1 MRIRPTTAPQRQRT
15 YPTPDRREVM
25 LGRVAGIFGVRGELK
40 IAATRVGEDAL
51 REGLPVIFRREPE
64 SAVRES
70 TISKVRRHKG
80 HAVVTLEGI
89 ARAELAEEFVGAL
102 LWTPRE
108 NIVLA
113 KGEYYDEDLIGC
125 RVVEAGRNL
134 GSVRAV
140 RHYPAQDVLELDRGS
155 FVPMVSAFVRRIDL
169 DARVIDVELPPGLVE
184 GEPL

>member
-1 MRIRPTTAPQRQRT
+1 
-15 YPTPDRREVM
+15 M

-51 REGLPVIFRREPE
+51 REGLSVVLRGEPA
-64 SAVRES
+64 SAVRET
-70 TISKVRRHKG
+70 TIANVRRHKG

-89 ARAELAEEFVGAL
+89 ARAELAEELIGATV
-102 LWTPRE
+102 WTPRE
-108 NIVLA
+108 NVVLA
-113 KGEYYDEDLIGC
+113 AGEYYDEDLIGC
-125 RVVEAGRNL
+125 RIVEAGRSL

-140 RHYPAQDVLELDRGS
+140 RHYPAQDVLELDHGS

-184 GEPL
+184 GDPL